1 MKVNINNKLNKA
13 IDSLIPVSP
22 ISLNKKVVFFLEEG
36 FTPDELGY
44 LHKGDK
50 YIRIIKNGITI
61 TNKDKVWKDGVVIDS
76 SMNLLHIDD

>member
-1 MKVNINNKLNKA
+1 MKVNINTKLNKA

-22 ISLNKKVVFFLEEG
+22 ISLNKKVLFFLEEG

-50 YIRIIKNGITI
+50 YIRIVENGITL
-61 TNKDKVWKDGVVIDS
+61 TNKNKIWKDGVVIDS
-76 SMNLLHIDD
+76 NMHLLHIDD